1 MSSRGQG
8 LAFGLRPQFRA
19 DLLHCHNER
28 AEGVAIVLDDARQLS
43 FKSDGLFIIE
53 FKVHTSN
60 IVPLTDER
68 EPG

>member
-1 MSSRGQG
+1 LISKS
-8 LAFGLRPQFRA
+8 
-19 DLLHCHNER
+19 
-28 AEGVAIVLDDARQLS
+28 ILDDACQLS
-43 FKSDGLFIIE
+43 FKSDGLLIIE